1 MRHLDFENFEQ
12 RFKDT
17 LKTEAYKKLYKTFN
31 ESDEIYIVA
40 NGGLW
45 AVGNH
50 AADDC
55 NRLFAKA
62 GVKKMVYNMES
73 QCMMTSV
80 ANDYGYNNMFIKWL
94 ELFDKT
100 GKIGKNSLVIGLS
113 CSGTSKNVV
122 SALYWAKQHGYKA
135 AMISG
140 QQSDVLPDGI
150 QELSFGTEYFHT
162 TEILTLVLF
171 YELIHACGGKCPT
184 IKEEKIRKGITQPLS
199 RPLDDSDE
207 EVV

>member
-1 MRHLDFENFEQ
+1 MKHLDFENFEE
-12 RFKDT
+12 RFANT
-17 LKTEAYKKLYKTFN
+17 LETEEYKEFLKMFK
-31 ESDEIYIVA
+31 ESSEVYVVA

-62 GVKKMVYNMES
+62 DIKKMVYTMES

-80 ANDYGYNNMFIKWL
+80 ANDYGFNNLFVEWL
-94 ELFDKT
+94 GLFEKTDKIS
-100 GKIGKNSLVIGLS
+100 KDALVVGLS

-140 QQSDVLPDGI
+140 QRSDVLPEGVH
-150 QELSFGTEYFHT
+150 ELTFDTEYFHT

-171 YELIHACGGKCPT
+171 YQLIHACGAKCPT
-184 IKEEKIRKGITQPLS
+184 IKAERMRKSVSQPLS
-199 RPLDDSDE
+199 RPLDDKSTE
-207 EVV
+207 E